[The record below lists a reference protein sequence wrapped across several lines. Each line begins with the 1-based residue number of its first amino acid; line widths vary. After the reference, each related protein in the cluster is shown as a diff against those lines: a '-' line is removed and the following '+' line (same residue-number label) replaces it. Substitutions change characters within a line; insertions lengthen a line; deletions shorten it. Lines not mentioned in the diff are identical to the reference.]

1 MGHELDTWVFT
12 NAVEY
17 PGEHVQLGWRVFLF
31 NLWDTKDPLL
41 GIQFNENGQISLLKK
56 FDFQD
61 ELALVPIDRKE
72 EFLEFYHRNHSFE
85 NADAE
90 LLYNMV
96 RHYKPGQVIELGSG
110 YSTRMMNLALDRNKT

>member
-1 MGHELDTWVFT
+1 M
-12 NAVEY
+12 
-17 PGEHVQLGWRVFLF
+17 FLF